1 MVPTNSYPSPSY
13 DILVSQGLG
22 SSSTMSSTFAI
33 GVRTG
38 TADDEVTLSDIIQRL
53 KVVEDIVWPMQLVP
67 DPLTTVET
75 TVREEGQQQSKAVG
89 RATMTVL
96 KTMMK

>member
-1 MVPTNSYPSPSY
+1 
-13 DILVSQGLG
+13 LK
-22 SSSTMSSTFAI
+22 AI
-33 GVRTG
+33 
-38 TADDEVTLSDIIQRL
+38 
-53 KVVEDIVWPMQLVP
+53 EDIVWPMQLFP

>member
-1 MVPTNSYPSPSY
+1 
-13 DILVSQGLG
+13 LK
-22 SSSTMSSTFAI
+22 AI
-33 GVRTG
+33 
-38 TADDEVTLSDIIQRL
+38 
-53 KVVEDIVWPMQLVP
+53 EDIVWPMQLVP

>member
-1 MVPTNSYPSPSY
+1 
-13 DILVSQGLG
+13 
-22 SSSTMSSTFAI
+22 MSSTFAI

-38 TADDEVTLSDIIQRL
+38 TTDDEVTLSDIIRCL
-53 KVVEDIVWPMQLVP
+53 KAIEDIVWPMQLFP